1 MQKKKV
7 LFVLIILSILGIS
20 TNVYAFDLLI
30 NIDSKNLYEN
40 TFNTTLQ
47 VSDLEKNS
55 EGINAISGKIIY
67 DENVFENISLSGINN
82 WSVIYN
88 DEEGNKNRGKFVLIT
103 TSGNI
108 TETTDVAK
116 ILFKLKP
123 NIKNVK
129 TQIKI
134 EQIESSYQ
142 SKKIQTS
149 DKDINIEI
157 NNNNVEI
164 VKNNSNDNIK
174 KETKNYYIFVLI
186 VAVIIITLL
195 VIVKIKKERK
205 TNEK

>member
-1 MQKKKV
+1 MQKKNV
-7 LFVLIILSILGIS
+7 LFVLIILLILGIC
-20 TNVYAFDLLI
+20 TNVYAFDLFL
-30 NIDSKNLYEN
+30 NIDSENLSEN

-47 VSDLEKNS
+47 VLDLEKNS

-67 DENVFENISLSGINN
+67 DENVFENVSLSGINN

-88 DEEGNKNRGKFVLIT
+88 DEEGNENRGKFVLIT

-123 NIKNVK
+123 DINNAK

-149 DKDINIEI
+149 DKEINIEI
-157 NNNNVEI
+157 NNNIVKI
-164 VKNNSNDNIK
+164 VKNNTNDNIK
-174 KETKNYYIFVLI
+174 KENKNYFIYVLI
-186 VAVIIITLL
+186 ATVIIALL
-195 VIVKIKKERK
+195 VMVIIKKERK